1 MIGGR
6 AVLQSRRAHSRK
18 ETAGRMDRRSFLKTG
33 GAAAAG
39 LCLPLHLAG
48 CGGEP
53 PPPST
58 GAFAPN
64 AWLRVETDG
73 VVTVLVDRSEMGQGV
88 LTALPMLVA
97 EELDADWTEVRVE
110 QAPANEV
117 YYNPA
122 FEGNQV
128 TGGSTSVRTAWMP
141 LREAGAKARAMLVQ
155 AAAGK
160 WGVSPEACRT
170 QAGSVIH
177 PDGSARLGYGE
188 LAAAAATLPVPD
200 RVALKD
206 PADFK
211 LIGTPVLRVDAPAMV
226 RGEARYGMDVRM
238 EGLLTAVVARCPVF
252 GGKVAGFDASK
263 ALQVAGVRQVVQIDS
278 GVAVVADGYWP
289 AVRGREALEVRW
301 DEGEAAQLDSEALRA
316 QFRELARGDAAQAR
330 SEGNVETALADARPV
345 EAQYDLPFLA
355 HATMEPQNCTA
366 DVRSDRC
373 TVWAP
378 TQFQTGDPMFAGG
391 GVRRVAMAITGLPR
405 DQVQVHTTHLGGGFG
420 RRLETDYAAEAV
432 QLSKA
437 CGAPV
442 KVVWSREDDMQH
454 DVYRPLS
461 YHRMSGGLDQ
471 SGNVVA
477 WRHRIVSPSIISRFI
492 PGWLPDLVVHRLA
505 PMKGG
510 VDEGSVEGARDH
522 AYAIS
527 NILVEWVKA
536 DTPVPVGFWRSV
548 GFSFNVF
555 AVESFVDE
563 LAHAAGQDPFA
574 FRRKLLADAPRQRAV
589 LELAAEKAR
598 WESPLPGGRFRGIA
612 VARSFQSYVAQVAE
626 VSVQDGA
633 IRVHRVVCAADC
645 GIVINPGTLRA
656 QMEGGIVFG
665 LGAALHGEITL
676 QGGRVQQS
684 NFDDYPVLRMSE
696 APVIEVHLLP
706 STEPPTGAGEPGVP
720 PIAPAV
726 ANAVFAATGQRIRT
740 LPLRV

>member
-1 MIGGR
+1 
-6 AVLQSRRAHSRK
+6 
-18 ETAGRMDRRSFLKTG
+18 MDRRSFLKTG

-39 LCLPLHLAG
+39 LCLPLHLGG

-53 PPPST
+53 PPAAT
-58 GAFAPN
+58 AEFAPD
-64 AWLRVETDG
+64 AWLRIGADG
-73 VVTVLVDRSEMGQGV
+73 LVTVVVDRSEMGQGV

-97 EELDADWTEVRVE
+97 EELDADWATLRVE

-117 YYNPA
+117 YDNPA
-122 FEGNQV
+122 FEGNQL
-128 TGGSTSVRTAWMP
+128 TGGSTSVRTAWLP
-141 LREAGAKARAMLVQ
+141 LREAGAKARAMLVR

-160 WGVSPEACRT
+160 WGVSPEVCRT
-170 QAGSVIH
+170 QSGSVLH
-177 PDGSARLGYGE
+177 PDGSTRLGYGE
-188 LAAAAATLPVPD
+188 LAAAAAMLPVPEQ
-200 RVALKD
+200 VALKD
-206 PADFK
+206 PSDFK
-211 LIGTPVLRVDAPAMV
+211 LIGTALPRLDAPAVV
-226 RGEARYGMDVRM
+226 RGEARYGMDVRL

-252 GGKVAGFDASK
+252 GGKAAGFDASR
-263 ALQVAGVRQVVQIDS
+263 ALQVPGVRRVVQIDS

-289 AVRGREALEVRW
+289 AVQGRDALEVRW
-301 DEGEAAQLDSEALRA
+301 EEGAAAQLDSAALQA
-316 QFRELARGDAAQAR
+316 QFRELARADGAR
-330 SEGNVETALADARPV
+330 ARAEGNVETALADARPV
-345 EAQYDLPFLA
+345 EAQYELPFLA

-373 TVWAP
+373 IVWAP

-405 DQVQVHTTHLGGGFG
+405 DKVTVHTTHLGGGFG

-454 DVYRPLS
+454 DVYRPMS

-492 PGWLPDLVVHRLA
+492 PAWLPDLVVHRLA

-522 AYAIS
+522 AYAVP
-527 NILVEWVKA
+527 NVLVEWVKA

-555 AVESFVDE
+555 AVESFIDE
-563 LAHAAGQDPFA
+563 LAHAAGRDPFE

-589 LELAAEKAR
+589 LELAAGKAG
-598 WESPLPGGRFRGIA
+598 WGKPLPAGRFHGIA

-645 GIVINPGTLRA
+645 GIAVNPSTLRA
-656 QMEGGIVFG
+656 QMEGGIAFG

-684 NFDDYPVLRMSE
+684 NFHDYPVLRLSE
-696 APVIEVHLLP
+696 TPVIEVHLQP
-706 STEPPTGAGEPGVP
+706 SPEPPTGAGEPGVP
-720 PIAPAV
+720 PIAPAL
-726 ANAVFAATGQRIRT
+726 ANAVFAATGRRIRT